1 MYKYKERE
9 LYKEDSRLWK
19 RKKVEKRTGV
29 KWKRSNIPTNLLK
42 RGVAWS
48 FILLVS
54 LLLSWIETRTHTSK
68 IQCAICI
75 ENR

>member
-1 MYKYKERE
+1 MGHT
-9 LYKEDSRLWK
+9 DPNSRSEM
-19 RKKVEKRTGV
+19 EKRTGV

-68 IQCAICI
+68 IQCAIYI
-75 ENR
+75 RSILIVPQ